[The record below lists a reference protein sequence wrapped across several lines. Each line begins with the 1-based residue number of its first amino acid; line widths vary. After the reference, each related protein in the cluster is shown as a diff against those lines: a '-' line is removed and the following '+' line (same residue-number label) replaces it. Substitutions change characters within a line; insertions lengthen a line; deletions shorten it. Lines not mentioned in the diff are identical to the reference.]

1 MNRRYKKWTGPKLEL
16 RNKNGVIFVFTL
28 TKAAKTELQNR
39 LNSADSNQL
48 IRLQM
53 RKSCFMKV
61 KLTFEESIQPNDT
74 ELAIDG
80 MHFIIE
86 KGEYH
91 YFNNRKIDFIPDQT
105 GFKQFEVI

>member
-1 MNRRYKKWTGPKLEL
+1 MF
-16 RNKNGVIFVFTL
+16 IL
-28 TKAAKTELQNR
+28 TEAAKTELQNR
-39 LNSADSNQL
+39 LELSDSAKL

-61 KLTFEESIQPNDT
+61 KVTVEGTMEINDS
-74 ELAIDG
+74 EIIKDNL
-80 MHFIIE
+80 HFIID

-91 YFNNRKIDFIPDQT
+91 YFRDKKLDFIPDQT